1 MLDRCNPDRL
11 LDRPFERDPVELV
24 AACTPLPISLL
35 STDHQLGVA
44 GLDVLCNDVVPEPGK
59 SLLLDRKQNLYGG
72 AVGQAHDP
80 F

>member
-24 AACTPLPISLL
+24 ATCTPLSVSLL

-44 GLDVLCNDVVPEPGK
+44 GLDVLRNDVVPDRVSPASWTASRTSTAEP
-59 SLLLDRKQNLYGG
+59 SAN
-72 AVGQAHDP
+72 
-80 F
+80 